1 MVFILLVYDILNNFK
16 EVENYNLNNNL
27 YWFILNEDEICLLPF
42 EVDCEFMYVN
52 DFNRFSLINFYNEYT
67 FLTLSLMEFDGF
79 NLVFSDINIFFGKN
93 YLITIYNGQSDIL
106 INLISD
112 LKENKNCFVVKND
125 PRISTLVYTI
135 LDRIILTNYSVI
147 SSLSSKG
154 DKVEISILKND
165 SHKNFEELIRLRSQV
180 YRVKKFLNPIRYIGD
195 SLILNEN
202 KVLNLED
209 IELFEKINDK
219 FQKLLYSVE
228 NLNQQLSLVTEAYE
242 SEIANKTN
250 QLMKVFTLVA
260 SIFLPL
266 DLLTSFFGMSFE
278 VIPFKNCCY
287 SVYIIAIIMILIV
300 SILII
305 LFKKKDWL

>member
-1 MVFILLVYDILNNFK
+1 MFNLVVYNILNDFK
-16 EVENYNLNNNL
+16 EEESYNFDSGLH
-27 YWFILNEDEICLLPF
+27 WFILKENEINDLPF
-42 EVDCEFMYVN
+42 SIDCECIRESG
-52 DFNRFSLINFYNEYT
+52 FNEFSQINFYNEYT
-67 FLTLSLMEFDGF
+67 FLALSIMEFDGV
-79 NLVFSDINIFFGKN
+79 NLVFSYVNIFLGKN
-93 YLITIYNGQSDIL
+93 YLITIYNGDSDVL

-112 LKENKNCFVVKND
+112 LRENKNCFVVKND
-125 PRISTLVYTI
+125 PSISTFLYTI
-135 LDRIILTNYSVI
+135 LDRIILKNYSVI
-147 SSLSSKG
+147 NSLSSKG
-154 DKVEISILKND
+154 DKIEISILKDD

-202 KVLNLED
+202 KVLHPKD
-209 IELFEKINDK
+209 ILLFEKINDK

-228 NLNQQLSLVTEAYE
+228 NLTQQLSLVTEAYE

-250 QLMKVFTLVA
+250 KLMKVFTLVA

-278 VIPFKNCCY
+278 IMPLKHSCY
-287 SVYIIAIIMILIV
+287 SVYIITGVMLGIVFILV
-300 SILII
+300 L